1 MRGLE
6 ARLRRLETGRGA
18 CPLCEEAHAAI
29 LESIVADKPGTVPRH
44 CAGCGQ
50 DIRPTVF
57 DIDKL
62 LELEGEGESIVN
74 G

>member
-6 ARLRRLETGRGA
+6 ARLRRLETGRDM
-18 CPLCEEAHAAI
+18 CPLCEAARAAF
-29 LESIVADKPGTVPRH
+29 LESLAADKPGTVPRH
-44 CAGCGQ
+44 CAGCGR

-62 LELEGEGESIVN
+62 LELEGEG
-74 G
+74 GGHR